1 MPIFKERAIIR
12 NSLCRYRSDVG
23 GLSPYSD
30 RKDSL
35 ELEGVL
41 GKRARTGTPPL
52 SERVMLYVR
61 QDTDDV
67 YTPLHV
73 APPTTQGLLHAV
85 SPNASP
91 TLPHTL
97 DTSH

>member
-1 MPIFKERAIIR
+1 MVCVDVLTLCVKIF
-12 NSLCRYRSDVG
+12 RYRSDVG
-23 GLSPYSD
+23 GLSPYGD

-41 GKRARTGTPPL
+41 GKRARTSTPPL

-85 SPNASP
+85 S
-91 TLPHTL
+91 TLFLWFSRTL
-97 DTSH
+97 HRT